1 MRGMLKTKNPN
12 KKRIKISLFDLI
24 NSVILIAVALACV
37 YPFLYI
43 LFIACSN
50 GTYLARGLVTFFPKG
65 FNVEAFKYVLSN
77 PKFDIFTGMR
87 NSFIYTL
94 FGTLIAVVFTYITAY
109 ALSRPR
115 LRQRYVIMALF
126 VITWVFEAGIIP
138 QYIVYSKLGF
148 IDNIWVMI
156 IPGAIN
162 TQFLIIT
169 KAFLDG
175 LPPELEE
182 AAFIDGATDFQ
193 TMFRIFMPLSKPI
206 LATIGL
212 FNAVSIWNQYLVPQM
227 FLKSNNLKTIQ
238 QVLKSVVITNSSSG
252 TVFSNV
258 VSNGYTLNQQNMKAA
273 AVFIAMIPIVCIY
286 PFVQK
291 YFKKGILIGS
301 VKG

>member
-1 MRGMLKTKNPN
+1 MSTKKSYRV
-12 KKRIKISLFDLI
+12 KKRIAVFDMVNAAVL
-24 NSVILIAVALACV
+24 SLIALICV
-37 YPFLYI
+37 FPFLYI

-50 GTYLARGLVTFFPKG
+50 GTYLTRGLVSFFPKG
-65 FNVEAFKYVLSN
+65 FNIEAFKYVLTN

-87 NSFIYTL
+87 NSFIYTIC
-94 FGTLIAVVFTYITAY
+94 GTFIAVIFTYMTAY
-109 ALSRPR
+109 AITRPR
-115 LRQRYVIMALF
+115 LKQRYFIMALF

-138 QYIVYSKLGF
+138 QYIVYSNLGF

-162 TQFLIIT
+162 SQFLIIT
-169 KAFLDG
+169 KAFLEG
-175 LPPELEE
+175 LPNELEE

-193 TMFRIFMPLSKPI
+193 TMFRIFFPLSKPI

-227 FLKSNNLKTIQ
+227 FLKSKDLKTIQ
-238 QVLKSVVITNSSSG
+238 QVLKSVVITSSNSG

-258 VSNGYTLNQQNMKAA
+258 VVNGYTLNQQNMKAA
-273 AVFIAMIPIVCIY
+273 AVFIAMIPIVCVY

>member
-1 MRGMLKTKNPN
+1 MGN
-12 KKRIKISLFDLI
+12 KKKVTVFDTVNNTVLLLVA
-24 NSVILIAVALACV
+24 VICI

-43 LFIACSN
+43 LFIACSD
-50 GTYLARGLVTFFPKG
+50 GTFLTRGQVNFFPKG
-65 FNVEAFKYVLSN
+65 FNIESFKYVLTN
-77 PKFDIFTGMR
+77 PKFDIFTGMK
-87 NSFIYTL
+87 NSFIYTI
-94 FGTLIAVVFTYITAY
+94 FGALIAVIFTYITAY

-115 LRQRYVIMALF
+115 LKQRYVIMALF

-138 QYIVYSKLGF
+138 QYIIYSNLGF

-162 TQFLIIT
+162 SQFLLIT

-175 LPPELEE
+175 LPAELEE
-182 AAFIDGATDFQ
+182 AAFIDGGSDFQ
-193 TMFRIFMPLSKPI
+193 TLTKIFLPISKPI

-227 FLKSNNLKTIQ
+227 FLKSDNLKTIQ
-238 QVLKSVVITNSSSG
+238 QILKSVVITTSNSG

-258 VSNGYTLNQQNMKAA
+258 MRNGFTLNQNNMKAA
-273 AVFIAMIPIVCIY
+273 AIFIAMAPIVCVY